1 MLIKIIVIASIL
13 ALGVFMFSS
22 EINGLFP
29 NISSNV
35 IEPMKEDANNLG
47 IKTTKTVENSLDSS
61 VKVMDETSDK
71 ISSQINSAK
80 ESSKDLLSEKISQIN
95 PVKSIDDIFKKPTDE
110 LATQSTTP
118 TTQSTTPTTQST
130 NLPNTDSSIES
141 DYPHVVYEKLDL
153 FMIQQSN
160 GDVLLQYSDATGNTK
175 STNVVIR
182 TSENE
187 IFSGTFFTSNFK
199 TVINDVSRTSYYV
212 DITVEHNDYGT
223 VTSSIFNSADSIDS
237 EITGEFYQP

>member
-71 ISSQINSAK
+71 ISGQINNAK

-95 PVKSIDDIFKKPTDE
+95 PAKSIDDIFKKPTDE
-110 LATQSTTP
+110 LATQSTTTQP
-118 TTQSTTPTTQST
+118 TNP
-130 NLPNTDSSIES
+130 PNTDSSMETN
-141 DYPHVVYEKLDL
+141 YPHVVYEKLDL
-153 FMIQQSN
+153 SMIQQSN

-175 STNVVIR
+175 SINVVIR
-182 TSENE
+182 TSEKE

-212 DITVEHNDYGT
+212 DITVEHKDYGT
-223 VTSSIFNSADSIDS
+223 VRSSIFNSGDSIDS
-237 EITGEFYQP
+237 TINGEFIQP

>member
-47 IKTTKTVENSLDSS
+47 IKTTKSIENGLDSS
-61 VKVMDETSDK
+61 VKVVDETSDK

-95 PVKSIDDIFKKPTDE
+95 PAKSIDDIFKKPTDE
-110 LATQSTTP
+110 FATQSTTP
-118 TTQSTTPTTQST
+118 TTQPT
-130 NLPNTDSSIES
+130 NPPNTDSNIES
-141 DYPHVVYEKLDL
+141 NYPHVVYEKLDL
-153 FMIQQSN
+153 SMIQQSN

-182 TSENE
+182 TSEKE

-212 DITVEHNDYGT
+212 DITVDHKDYGT
-223 VTSSIFNSADSIDS
+223 VTSSIFNSVDSIDS

>member
-1 MLIKIIVIASIL
+1 ML
-13 ALGVFMFSS
+13 SS
-22 EINGLFP
+22 EINDLFP
-29 NISSNV
+29 NISSKV
-35 IEPMKEDANNLG
+35 IEPMKENANNLG
-47 IKTTKTVENSLDSS
+47 IKTTKSIENSIDSS
-61 VKVMDETSDK
+61 VKVVDETSDK

-110 LATQSTTP
+110 LATQSTTDA
-118 TTQSTTPTTQST
+118 TQST
-130 NLPNTDSSIES
+130 NLSNIDSSIES
-141 DYPHVVYEKLDL
+141 SYPHVVYEELDL
-153 FMIQQSN
+153 SMIQQSN

-182 TSENE
+182 TSEKE
-187 IFSGTFFTSNFK
+187 VFSGTFFTSNFK

-212 DITVEHNDYGT
+212 DITVEHKDYGT

-237 EITGEFYQP
+237 EITGKFYQP

>member
-35 IEPMKEDANNLG
+35 IEPMKDDVNNLG

-118 TTQSTTPTTQST
+118 ITQPT
-130 NLPNTDSSIES
+130 NPPNTDSNIES
-141 DYPHVVYEKLDL
+141 NYPHVVYEKLDL
-153 FMIQQSN
+153 SMIQQSN

-182 TSENE
+182 TSEKE

-212 DITVEHNDYGT
+212 DITVEHKDYGT
-223 VTSSIFNSADSIDS
+223 VTSSIFNSVDSIDS

>member
-61 VKVMDETSDK
+61 VKVVDETSDK

-95 PVKSIDDIFKKPTDE
+95 PVKSIDDMFKKPADE
-110 LATQSTTP
+110 LATQP
-118 TTQSTTPTTQST
+118 TNP
-130 NLPNTDSSIES
+130 PNTDSNTDSNIES
-141 DYPHVVYEKLDL
+141 NYPHVVYEKLDL
-153 FMIQQSN
+153 SMIQQSN

-182 TSENE
+182 TSEKE

-212 DITVEHNDYGT
+212 DITVEHKDYGT
-223 VTSSIFNSADSIDS
+223 VTSSIFNSVDNIDS

>member
-47 IKTTKTVENSLDSS
+47 IKTTELIENGLDSS
-61 VKVMDETSDK
+61 VKVVDEISDK

-95 PVKSIDDIFKKPTDE
+95 PAESIDDIFKKPTDE
-110 LATQSTTP
+110 LVNQATTP
-118 TTQSTTPTTQST
+118 TTQSTD
-130 NLPNTDSSIES
+130 LPNTESNIES
-141 DYPHVVYEKLDL
+141 NYPHVVYEKLDL

-182 TSENE
+182 TSEKE
-187 IFSGTFFTSNFK
+187 IYSETFFTSNFK
-199 TVINDVSRTSYYV
+199 TVVNDVSRTSYYV
-212 DITVEHNDYGT
+212 DITVDHKDYGT
-223 VTSSIFNSADSIDS
+223 VTSSIFNSVDSIDS

>member
-1 MLIKIIVIASIL
+1 
-13 ALGVFMFSS
+13 MFSS

-35 IEPMKEDANNLG
+35 IEPMKENANSLG
-47 IKTTKTVENSLDSS
+47 IKTTKTVETSLDSS

-110 LATQSTTP
+110 FATQSITP
-118 TTQSTTPTTQST
+118 TTQPT
-130 NLPNTDSSIES
+130 NPPNTDSSMES
-141 DYPHVVYEKLDL
+141 NYPHVVYEKLDL
-153 FMIQQSN
+153 SMIQQSN

-182 TSENE
+182 TNEKE

-212 DITVEHNDYGT
+212 DITVEHKDYGT
-223 VTSSIFNSADSIDS
+223 VTSSIFNSVDNIDS

>member
-22 EINGLFP
+22 EINGIFP

-35 IEPMKEDANNLG
+35 IEPMREDANNLG
-47 IKTTKTVENSLDSS
+47 IKTTESIENGLDSS
-61 VKVMDETSDK
+61 AKIMDETSDK
-71 ISSQINSAK
+71 IGSQINSAK
-80 ESSKDLLSEKISQIN
+80 ESSKDLLTEKISQIN
-95 PVKSIDDIFKKPTDE
+95 PAKSIDDIFKKPTDE
-110 LATQSTTP
+110 LATQP
-118 TTQSTTPTTQST
+118 TTSTQST
-130 NLPNTDSSIES
+130 NPPNTDSSIES
-141 DYPHVVYEKLDL
+141 SYPHVVYEKLDL
-153 FMIQQSN
+153 SMIQQSN

-182 TSENE
+182 TSEKE

-212 DITVEHNDYGT
+212 DITVEHKDYGT
-223 VTSSIFNSADSIDS
+223 VTSSIFNSVDSIDS

>member
-1 MLIKIIVIASIL
+1 MLIKIIAIASIL

-47 IKTTKTVENSLDSS
+47 IKTTKTVENGLDSS
-61 VKVMDETSDK
+61 VKVMDEISDK

-80 ESSKDLLSEKISQIN
+80 ESSKDLLSEEISQIN

-118 TTQSTTPTTQST
+118 TTQPT
-130 NLPNTDSSIES
+130 NPPNTDSSIES
-141 DYPHVVYEKLDL
+141 NYPHVVYEKLDL
-153 FMIQQSN
+153 SMIQQSN

-175 STNVVIR
+175 STSVVIR
-182 TSENE
+182 TSEKE

-212 DITVEHNDYGT
+212 DITVEHKDYGT
-223 VTSSIFNSADSIDS
+223 VTSSIFNSVDNIDS

>member
-22 EINGLFP
+22 EINGIFP

-35 IEPMKEDANNLG
+35 IEPMKDDANNLG
-47 IKTTKTVENSLDSS
+47 IKTTESIENGLDSS
-61 VKVMDETSDK
+61 AKIMDEASDK
-71 ISSQINSAK
+71 IGSQINSAK
-80 ESSKDLLSEKISQIN
+80 ESSKDLLTEKISQIN
-95 PVKSIDDIFKKPTDE
+95 PAKSIDDIFKKPTDE
-110 LATQSTTP
+110 LSTQSTP
-118 TTQSTTPTTQST
+118 TTQPT
-130 NLPNTDSSIES
+130 NPPNTDSSTES
-141 DYPHVVYEKLDL
+141 SYPHVVYEKLDL
-153 FMIQQSN
+153 SMIQQSN

-182 TSENE
+182 TSEKE

-212 DITVEHNDYGT
+212 DITVEHKDYGT
-223 VTSSIFNSADSIDS
+223 VTSSIFNSIDNIDS

>member
-1 MLIKIIVIASIL
+1 
-13 ALGVFMFSS
+13 MFSS

-35 IEPMKEDANNLG
+35 IEPMKDDVNNFG

-110 LATQSTTP
+110 LVNQPTTP
-118 TTQSTTPTTQST
+118 TQPTNPTT
-130 NLPNTDSSIES
+130 DSPSIES
-141 DYPHVVYEKLDL
+141 NYIPHIVYEKLDL
-153 FMIQQSN
+153 SMIQQSN

-175 STNVVIR
+175 STSVVIR
-182 TSENE
+182 TSEKE
-187 IFSGTFFTSNFK
+187 IFSGIFFTSNFK

-212 DITVEHNDYGT
+212 DITVEHKDYGT
-223 VTSSIFNSADSIDS
+223 VTSSIFNSVDSIDS
-237 EITGEFYQP
+237 EVTGEFYQP

>member
-1 MLIKIIVIASIL
+1 
-13 ALGVFMFSS
+13 MFSS
-22 EINGLFP
+22 EINDLFP

-47 IKTTKTVENSLDSS
+47 IKTTKSIENSVDSS
-61 VKVMDETSDK
+61 VKVVDETSDK

-110 LATQSTTP
+110 LV
-118 TTQSTTPTTQST
+118 TQSTTPTTQST
-130 NLPNTDSSIES
+130 NIPNTDSNIES
-141 DYPHVVYEKLDL
+141 NNPHVIYEKLDL
-153 FMIQQSN
+153 SMIQQSN

-182 TSENE
+182 TSEKE
-187 IFSGTFFTSNFK
+187 VFSGTFFTSNFK

-212 DITVEHNDYGT
+212 DITVDHKDYGT
-223 VTSSIFNSADSIDS
+223 VTSSIFNSVDSIDS

>member
-22 EINGLFP
+22 EINGIFP

-35 IEPMKEDANNLG
+35 IEPMKDDANNLG
-47 IKTTKTVENSLDSS
+47 IKTTESIENGLDSS
-61 VKVMDETSDK
+61 AKIMDEASDK
-71 ISSQINSAK
+71 IGSQINNAK
-80 ESSKDLLSEKISQIN
+80 ESSKDLLTEKISQIN
-95 PVKSIDDIFKKPTDE
+95 PAKSIDDIFKKPTDE

-118 TTQSTTPTTQST
+118 TTQPTTSTQST
-130 NLPNTDSSIES
+130 NPPNTDSSIES
-141 DYPHVVYEKLDL
+141 SYPHVVYEKLDL
-153 FMIQQSN
+153 SMIQQSN

-182 TSENE
+182 TSEKE

-199 TVINDVSRTSYYV
+199 TVINDISRTSYYV

-223 VTSSIFNSADSIDS
+223 VTSSIFNSVDSIDS
-237 EITGEFYQP
+237 EVTGEFYQP

>member
-22 EINGLFP
+22 EINGIFP

-35 IEPMKEDANNLG
+35 IEPMREDANNLG
-47 IKTTKTVENSLDSS
+47 IKTTESIENGLDSS
-61 VKVMDETSDK
+61 AKIMDEASDK
-71 ISSQINSAK
+71 IGSQINNAK
-80 ESSKDLLSEKISQIN
+80 ESSKDLLTEKISQIN
-95 PVKSIDDIFKKPTDE
+95 PAKSIDDIFKKPTDE

-118 TTQSTTPTTQST
+118 TTQPT
-130 NLPNTDSSIES
+130 NPPNTDSNIES
-141 DYPHVVYEKLDL
+141 NYPHVVYEKLDL
-153 FMIQQSN
+153 SMIQQSN

-182 TSENE
+182 TSEKE

-212 DITVEHNDYGT
+212 DITVEHKDYGT
-223 VTSSIFNSADSIDS
+223 VTSSIFNSVDSIDS

>member
-22 EINGLFP
+22 EINGIFP

-35 IEPMKEDANNLG
+35 IEPMREDANNLG
-47 IKTTKTVENSLDSS
+47 IKTTESIENGLDSS
-61 VKVMDETSDK
+61 AKIMDEASDK
-71 ISSQINSAK
+71 IGSQINSAK
-80 ESSKDLLSEKISQIN
+80 ESSKDLLTEKISQIN
-95 PVKSIDDIFKKPTDE
+95 PAKSIDDIFKKPTDE

-118 TTQSTTPTTQST
+118 TTQPTTSTQST
-130 NLPNTDSSIES
+130 NPPNTDSSIES
-141 DYPHVVYEKLDL
+141 SYPHVVYEKLDL
-153 FMIQQSN
+153 SMIQQSN

-182 TSENE
+182 TSEKE

-212 DITVEHNDYGT
+212 DITVEHKDYGT
-223 VTSSIFNSADSIDS
+223 VTSSIFNSIDNIDS

>member
-47 IKTTKTVENSLDSS
+47 IKTTKTVESSLDSS

-71 ISSQINSAK
+71 ISSQINNAK

-95 PVKSIDDIFKKPTDE
+95 PVKSIDDIFKKSTDE
-110 LATQSTTP
+110 LATQSITP
-118 TTQSTTPTTQST
+118 TPQPI
-130 NLPNTDSSIES
+130 NPIIDSPSIEFN
-141 DYPHVVYEKLDL
+141 YIPHIVYEKLDL
-153 FMIQQSN
+153 SMIQQSN

-182 TSENE
+182 TSEKE

-212 DITVEHNDYGT
+212 DITVEHKDYGT
-223 VTSSIFNSADSIDS
+223 VTSSIFNSIDNIDS

>member
-1 MLIKIIVIASIL
+1 M

-35 IEPMKEDANNLG
+35 IEPMREDANNLG
-47 IKTTKTVENSLDSS
+47 IKTTESIENGLDSS
-61 VKVMDETSDK
+61 VKIVDETSDK
-71 ISSQINSAK
+71 IGSQINSAK

-95 PVKSIDDIFKKPTDE
+95 PAKSIDDIFKKPTDE
-110 LATQSTTP
+110 LATQSITP
-118 TTQSTTPTTQST
+118 TTQPTNS
-130 NLPNTDSSIES
+130 PNTDSSVES
-141 DYPHVVYEKLDL
+141 NYPHVVYEKLDL
-153 FMIQQSN
+153 SMIQQSN

-182 TSENE
+182 TSEKE

-212 DITVEHNDYGT
+212 DITVEHKDYGT

>member
-1 MLIKIIVIASIL
+1 MLIKIIAIASIL

-22 EINGLFP
+22 EINGIFP

-35 IEPMKEDANNLG
+35 IEPMREDANNLG
-47 IKTTKTVENSLDSS
+47 IKTTESIENGLDSS
-61 VKVMDETSDK
+61 AKIMDEASDK
-71 ISSQINSAK
+71 IGSQINSAK
-80 ESSKDLLSEKISQIN
+80 ESSKDLLTEKISQIN
-95 PVKSIDDIFKKPTDE
+95 PAKSIDDIFKKPTDE
-110 LATQSTTP
+110 LATQSITP
-118 TTQSTTPTTQST
+118 TTQPT
-130 NLPNTDSSIES
+130 NPPNTDSSIES
-141 DYPHVVYEKLDL
+141 NYPHVVYEKLDL
-153 FMIQQSN
+153 SMIQQSN

-182 TSENE
+182 TSEKE

-212 DITVEHNDYGT
+212 DITVEHKDYGT
-223 VTSSIFNSADSIDS
+223 VTSSIFNSVDSIDS

>member
-1 MLIKIIVIASIL
+1 
-13 ALGVFMFSS
+13 MFSS

-35 IEPMKEDANNLG
+35 IEPMKEDANNFG
-47 IKTTKTVENSLDSS
+47 IKTTKTVENGLDSS

-110 LATQSTTP
+110 LATQSTTDM
-118 TTQSTTPTTQST
+118 TQSTDP
-130 NLPNTDSSIES
+130 PNTDSNIES
-141 DYPHVVYEKLDL
+141 NYPHVVYEKLDL

-182 TSENE
+182 TSEKE

-199 TVINDVSRTSYYV
+199 TAINDVSRTSYYV
-212 DITVEHNDYGT
+212 DITVEHKDYGT
-223 VTSSIFNSADSIDS
+223 VTSSIFNSVDNIDS

>member
-71 ISSQINSAK
+71 ISGQINNAK

-110 LATQSTTP
+110 LV
-118 TTQSTTPTTQST
+118 TQSTTPTTQST
-130 NLPNTDSSIES
+130 NIPNTDSNIES
-141 DYPHVVYEKLDL
+141 NNPHVIYEKLDL
-153 FMIQQSN
+153 SMIQQSN

-182 TSENE
+182 TSEKE
-187 IFSGTFFTSNFK
+187 VFSGTFFTSNFK

-212 DITVEHNDYGT
+212 DITVDHKDYGT
-223 VTSSIFNSADSIDS
+223 VSSSIFNSVDSIDS

>member
-22 EINGLFP
+22 EINGIFP

-35 IEPMKEDANNLG
+35 IEPMKDDANNLG
-47 IKTTKTVENSLDSS
+47 IKTTESIENGLDSS
-61 VKVMDETSDK
+61 AKIMDEASDK
-71 ISSQINSAK
+71 IGSQINSAK
-80 ESSKDLLSEKISQIN
+80 ESSKDLLTEKISQIN
-95 PVKSIDDIFKKPTDE
+95 PAKSIDDIFKKPTDE

-118 TTQSTTPTTQST
+118 TTQPTTSTQST
-130 NLPNTDSSIES
+130 NPPNTDSSIES
-141 DYPHVVYEKLDL
+141 SYPHVVYEKLDL
-153 FMIQQSN
+153 SMIQQSN

-182 TSENE
+182 TSEKE

-212 DITVEHNDYGT
+212 DITVEHKDYGT
-223 VTSSIFNSADSIDS
+223 VTSSIFNSVDSIDS

>member
-1 MLIKIIVIASIL
+1 
-13 ALGVFMFSS
+13 MFSS

-47 IKTTKTVENSLDSS
+47 IKTTKSIENGLDSS
-61 VKVMDETSDK
+61 VKVVDETSDK

-95 PVKSIDDIFKKPTDE
+95 PAKSIDDIFKKPTDE
-110 LATQSTTP
+110 FATQSTTP
-118 TTQSTTPTTQST
+118 TTQPT
-130 NLPNTDSSIES
+130 NPPNTDSNIES
-141 DYPHVVYEKLDL
+141 NYPHVVYEKLDL
-153 FMIQQSN
+153 SMIQQSN

-182 TSENE
+182 TSEKE

-212 DITVEHNDYGT
+212 DITVDHKDYGT
-223 VTSSIFNSADSIDS
+223 VTSSIFNSVDSIDS